1 MAFKMKG
8 MSFGKGTGYKSPQ
21 AMKKEAAMRMKKEA
35 AMKLKDPM
43 DMKKDPMMMKKES
56 PMNLSMRADF
66 KKVKKPQTARAIA
79 RLGKKEKRLTKKMRE
94 EYVADTDSK
103 KAARLSRRA
112 ENVADKRARKIKMAE
127 NIAKGKKGVIERRA
141 GVKKSVDRGI
151 VKTDKTF
158 NKAGVK
164 SNVARTNKVTGTT
177 TVKKKSGSGV
187 NKTVAKSI
195 VKPKNV
201 AKPKA
206 STGPTF
212 GQAFAT
218 ARKAGKKTF
227 TYKGK
232 SYHTRTKE
240 EDANY
245 VKKSKGVAGPQ
256 TKAAQKYDDKGK
268 PPFKLKKGAEA
279 GAKAGKAVKKGG
291 FIKDLKKAA
300 KAGLAAGAAA
310 GLGGAALGVA
320 AGAKAGAKAGKT
332 MKKK

>member
-8 MSFGKGTGYKSPQ
+8 MSFGKGTGYTSPQ

-56 PMNLSMRADF
+56 PMT
-66 KKVKKPQTARAIA
+66 KKTQTERAIE
-79 RLGKKEKRLTKKMRE
+79 RLTKKQKRLTKEMRE

-112 ENVADKRARKIKMAE
+112 DNVANKLERKKKMAK
-127 NIAKGKKGVIERRA
+127 NIAEGKKGLRERRA
-141 GVKKSVDRGI
+141 NTTKTVDRAL
-151 VKTDKTF
+151 VKTKKPFNEKGIKASVQRKNKISGTTVDKT
-158 NKAGVK
+158 K
-164 SNVARTNKVTGTT
+164 SGKGTNKTIDKNVG
-177 TVKKKSGSGV
+177 
-187 NKTVAKSI
+187 
-195 VKPKNV
+195 KPKNV

-212 GQAFAT
+212 GQAFAA

-268 PPFKLKKGAEA
+268 PPFKLKK
-279 GAKAGKAVKKGG
+279 KK
-291 FIKDLKKAA
+291 
-300 KAGLAAGAAA
+300 
-310 GLGGAALGVA
+310 
-320 AGAKAGAKAGKT
+320 
-332 MKKK
+332 

>member
-8 MSFGKGTGYKSPQ
+8 MSFGKGTSYTSPQ

-43 DMKKDPMMMKKES
+43 DMKKDPMMMKKNSAMDMKKES
-56 PMNLSMRADF
+56 PMT
-66 KKVKKPQTARAIA
+66 KKTQTERAID
-79 RLGKKEKRLTKKMRE
+79 RLTKKKGRLTKKMRE

-112 ENVADKRARKIKMAE
+112 ENVADKRARKVKMAE

-141 GVKKSVDRGI
+141 GVKKSVDRGV

-206 STGPTF
+206 PAGPTF
-212 GQAFAT
+212 GQAFAA

-232 SYHTRTKE
+232 PYHTRTKE
-240 EDANY
+240 ENKNFVD
-245 VKKSKGVAGPQ
+245 KKKGVAGPQ

-268 PPFKLKKGAEA
+268 PPFKLMK
-279 GAKAGKAVKKGG
+279 
-291 FIKDLKKAA
+291 
-300 KAGLAAGAAA
+300 
-310 GLGGAALGVA
+310 
-320 AGAKAGAKAGKT
+320 GAKAGAKAGVKAGVKAGAAAGAAAGAQPT
-332 MKKK
+332 GKSLRRTQATKNKK

>member
-56 PMNLSMRADF
+56 PMT
-66 KKVKKPQTARAIA
+66 KKTQTERAID
-79 RLGKKEKRLTKKMRE
+79 RLTKKQKRLTKKMRE

-112 ENVADKRARKIKMAE
+112 ENVADKRARKVKMAE

-141 GVKKSVDRGI
+141 GVKKSVDRGVI
-151 VKTDKTF
+151 KTDKTF

-177 TVKKKSGSGV
+177 TVKKKSGTGV
-187 NKTVAKSI
+187 NKTIKKTV

-212 GQAFAT
+212 GQAFAA

-256 TKAAQKYDDKGK
+256 TKAAQKYDDKQGK
-268 PPFKLKKGAEA
+268 VPFKLMK
-279 GAKAGKAVKKGG
+279 
-291 FIKDLKKAA
+291 
-300 KAGLAAGAAA
+300 
-310 GLGGAALGVA
+310 
-320 AGAKAGAKAGKT
+320 GAKAGAKAGKGVIRT
-332 MKKK
+332 MKTDTAKTAKRADTADRPKRTLPKYTTPVK

>member
-1 MAFKMKG
+1 MAFKLKG

-56 PMNLSMRADF
+56 PMTLKTNMRADV
-66 KKVKKPQTARAIA
+66 KKVKKNQTARAIA
-79 RLGKKEKRLTKKMRE
+79 RLGEKEKRLTKKMRE

-112 ENVADKRARKIKMAE
+112 ENVAGKRARKVKMAE

-141 GVKKSVDRGI
+141 GVKKSVDRGV

-212 GQAFAT
+212 GKAFAA

-268 PPFKLKKGAEA
+268 PPFKLKKGDKAEA
-279 GAKAGKAVKKGG
+279 AVEAVGGRAGKAAKK
-291 FIKDLKKAA
+291 KSAA
-300 KAGLAAGAAA
+300 RGAAI
-310 GLGGAALGVA
+310 GAAMGVA
-320 AGAKAGAKAGKT
+320 GR
-332 MKKK
+332 KKK